1 MAPNHPAGRFLLDEL
16 FVVTG
21 RNNPWTVFYLIRVVL

>member
-1 MAPNHPAGRFLLDEL
+1 MPPKDPAGRFLLDEL
-16 FVVTG
+16 LVVTG